1 MASCK
6 QIEIMLQA
14 WIDNE
19 LGHAERVILQ
29 QHLAECRACTAL
41 LQRYQQTSALLFEC
55 FNEHRLR
62 RNLRGSI
69 LENLPEMNPL
79 RITVHDNKSQ
89 VSVARRHWMAR
100 YVPAVAVL
108 VLVLLGALLYNA
120 WPTPP
125 NAGATA
131 IGLVTLVSGDVESIR
146 GADSAGQVFQTPVVC
161 GQHFHTGDNSRM
173 IVTLRGP
180 THVKVNA
187 NTLLGIADDRQIR
200 VENGEVCLDVARD
213 TRAFAVETPSG
224 TVKVLGTIFA
234 VAVTP
239 ERTVVTVKSGH
250 VQVDNGASTLE
261 LKPGEQGEMS
271 RNSDIIL
278 AAQVDANQVMAWADA
293 LSPDLNAYQQFASEM
308 QMRPLEEMPAEQV
321 FVINTA
327 TSNRRRAITSFFLT
341 WEPNANKA
349 VPGHCSYDM
358 HVYNDAM
365 QELFQHRIDG
375 AVFDDAGQLS
385 YEVKVP
391 QAPITDVNVIHIKL
405 TPNFSTGDQ
414 RISFSKITAL
424 GI

>member
-29 QHLAECRACTAL
+29 QHLAECKACTAL
-41 LQRYQQTSALLFEC
+41 LHRYQQTSAFLFEC

-62 RNLRGSI
+62 RNLRNSI
-69 LENLPEMNPL
+69 LENLPDMNPL
-79 RITVHDNKSQ
+79 RIAVHDHKSQ
-89 VSVARRHWMAR
+89 SNVVKAHWVAR
-100 YVPAVAVL
+100 YVPAVAVV

-120 WPTPP
+120 WPVPP
-125 NAGATA
+125 GAPGPA
-131 IGLVTLVSGDVESIR
+131 VGLVTLVSGEVESIS
-146 GADSAGQVFQTPVVC
+146 GSDPDEQVFQSPVVC
-161 GQHFHTGDNSRM
+161 GQHFQTGDNSRL

-187 NTLLGIADDRQIR
+187 NTLMGVADDRQIR
-200 VENGEVCLDVARD
+200 VDSGEVCLDVARD
-213 TRAFAVETPSG
+213 TRTFSVETPSG
-224 TVKVLGTIFA
+224 VVKVLGTIFA
-234 VAVTP
+234 VSVSP
-239 ERTVVTVKSGH
+239 EKTVVTLKSGR
-250 VQVDNGASTLE
+250 VQLDNGAASME
-261 LKPGEQGEMS
+261 LAPGEQAEMS
-271 RNSDIIL
+271 RNSDAIH
-278 AAQVDANQVMAWADA
+278 AVRVDAGQVMAWADS
-293 LSPDLNAYQQFASEM
+293 LNPDLAAYQLFASEI
-308 QMRPLEEMPAEQV
+308 QMRPPEEMPAEQV

-327 TSNRRRAITSFFLT
+327 SNNRRRAITSFFLT
-341 WEPNANKA
+341 WEPAA
-349 VPGHCSYDM
+349 QVAGGHCSYDM

-375 AVFDDAGQLS
+375 AVFEDASQPS

-391 QAPITDVNVIHIKL
+391 QAPIADVNVIHIKL
-405 TPNFSTGDQ
+405 TPNFSTGDR